1 VKTYRLAWAT
11 DIHLNFVDGDAGPFC
26 DLVTQTGAGGLVIT
40 GDISE
45 AKTIEQDLAAIESR
59 LSFPIYFVLGNHDFY
74 NGSIAAVRKAVAG
87 LCRRSRRLHYLSD
100 EGVIPLNETTAL
112 VGHDGWAD
120 GRLGDYAGSTVEL
133 TDYTVIEEFIGL
145 SAEARLPR
153 LGALGDEAADY
164 FRRHLPAAFERFQC
178 VLLATHVPPF
188 REACWHG
195 GAITDDNYLP
205 HFTCGAVGDALVE
218 IMSARPDRRLVVL
231 CGHTHSPGT
240 ARILPNLVVRTGG
253 AAYGQPRLV
262 DVLDVGPSTAPEY
275 PTLQPAAGTDKD
287 DGGEEMTKGVSVAEK
302 IDHELKGVAV
312 ILENPDGKYLVMKN
326 KSRPGKPVPFVT
338 IPTGTVERGE
348 DPEATAIR
356 EVEEETGLTI
366 SGLHLVEKFNSVDP
380 ERYGRTP
387 FTTYVFRANYA
398 GSATLREEEKHEWLG
413 WMKCE
418 EIRNLG
424 GPFSLALE
432 RALRHM

>member
-1 VKTYRLAWAT
+1 VKPYRLAWAT

-26 DLVTQTGAGGLVIT
+26 DLVTQTGTGGLVIT

-45 AKTIEQDLAAIESR
+45 AKTIEQDLAAIESL
-59 LSFPIYFVLGNHDFY
+59 LSLPIYFVLGNHDFY
-74 NGSIAAVRKAVAG
+74 NGSIAAVSKAVAG
-87 LCRRSRRLHYLSD
+87 LCRRGQRLHYLSD

-133 TDYTVIEEFIGL
+133 TDYTVIEELIGL

-153 LGALGDEAADY
+153 LHALGDEAADH
-164 FRRHLPAAFERFQC
+164 FRRHLSEAFERFHC

-218 IMSARPDRRLVVL
+218 IMSVRPDRRLVVL

-253 AAYGQPRLV
+253 ASYGQPGLV
-262 DVLDVGPSTAPEY
+262 DVLDVGPSGAPEY

-287 DGGEEMTKGVSVAEK
+287 DGGEEMAKGVSVA
-302 IDHELKGVAV
+302 
-312 ILENPDGKYLVMKN
+312 
-326 KSRPGKPVPFVT
+326 
-338 IPTGTVERGE
+338 
-348 DPEATAIR
+348 
-356 EVEEETGLTI
+356 
-366 SGLHLVEKFNSVDP
+366 
-380 ERYGRTP
+380 
-387 FTTYVFRANYA
+387 
-398 GSATLREEEKHEWLG
+398 
-413 WMKCE
+413 
-418 EIRNLG
+418 
-424 GPFSLALE
+424 
-432 RALRHM
+432 